1 MKPPKKKRY
10 ARHVK
15 DFIKGVKM
23 TVGTNY
29 SSRRSIKRNDKGV
42 MRYRAAAEA
51 IGIYY
56 ADKISEFETL
66 LDHTK
71 RDVRICAS
79 ICLVELMPCTEEQK
93 AHAIS
98 VVAECARDAGEFDG
112 QGLVLWI
119 NRHSGGAL

>member
-29 SSRRSIKRNDKGV
+29 ASRRSIKKNANGV
-42 MRYRAAAEA
+42 VRYRGAAEA

-56 ADKISEFETL
+56 ADRISEFEGL
-66 LDHTK
+66 LSHKD
-71 RDVRICAS
+71 REVRVCAS

-93 AHAIS
+93 AHALETVRAS
-98 VVAECARDAGEFDG
+98 AESAGEFDG

-119 NRHSGGAL
+119 NRHSEGAL